1 MSDNPLEQFYRTKE
15 IYITLPT
22 GGEYF
27 TEKPEFTADGE
38 IGIMPMNLKDETLLK
53 IPDTLFNGEA
63 LYNIIKSVAPDIKDP
78 YEITIPDL
86 DVILLATR
94 SATYSGIMPIAASCP
109 HCGKQSE
116 YEVDL
121 ETLLSQITK
130 VSGDKEIQIGELLVR
145 VKPNTVKVVTA
156 MGISQIKS
164 QQLAMEINRNNENK
178 DVTPELREMFDD
190 SLNEIAACDLAII
203 ADGIEFVKLPSD
215 TIVEDFVHILAWL
228 TNSNSGTI
236 GKIRKFANEQ
246 NKNGLP
252 KSVNLQCR
260 DDDECGKTFDTLLDL
275 NPTFFFT
282 DK

>member
-63 LYNIIKSVAPDIKDP
+63 IYNIVKSVAPDIKDP

-94 SATYSGIMPIAASCP
+94 SATYGGLMPLMAVCP
-109 HCGKQSE
+109 HCSKQAE
-116 YEVDL
+116 YEIDL
-121 ETLLSQITK
+121 TTLLSQIIS
-130 VSGDKEIQIGELLVR
+130 VSTDKEIQLGDLLVK

-164 QQLAMEINRNNENK
+164 HQIAMEINK
-178 DVTPELREMFDD
+178 DNDNQGVTPEIRKMFDD
-190 SLNEIAACDLAII
+190 SLNEVAACDLAII
-203 ADGIEFVKLPSD
+203 ADGIDNVRLPD
-215 TIVEDFVHILAWL
+215 GTVVEDFSQIMAWL
-228 TNSNSGTI
+228 TNSNSNNI
-236 GKIRKFANEQ
+236 SKIRKFASEQ

-252 KSVNLQCR
+252 QTVNLQCR
-260 DDDECGKTFDTLLDL
+260 DDEECGRTFDTTLDL

>member
-27 TEKPEFTADGE
+27 TEKPEFTSDGE
-38 IGIMPMNLKDETLLK
+38 IGIMPMNLKDETMLK

-86 DVILLATR
+86 DVILLSTR
-94 SATYSGIMPIAASCP
+94 SATYGGLMPISASCP
-109 HCGKQSE
+109 QCGKQSE
-116 YEVDL
+116 YEVEL

-178 DVTPELREMFDD
+178 DVTPELREMFDN

-203 ADGIEFVKLPSD
+203 ADGIEFVKLPGD
-215 TIVEDFVHILAWL
+215 TIVNDFEHILAWL
-228 TNSNSGTI
+228 TNSNSGI
-236 GKIRKFANEQ
+236 ISKIRKFANEQ
-246 NKNGLP
+246 NKNGMP

-260 DDDECGKTFDTLLDL
+260 DDECGNTFDTLLDL